1 MSVLLVPLVFL
12 GRGPP
17 SSPRI
22 PPLFLGARKRNWLET
37 PGANRGPGHHE
48 HNLASTAPH
57 NHFIPLTITR
67 NLLGRALTVAA
78 TIALPLRSSLP
89 CYIRLLSLFLR
100 LSLFSASPS
109 NAEPVLNKFNGA
121 VVLYQGSGRTLQEE
135 PSKVHVTLSRGLAV
149 DLRFPTTRTIRPREL
164 FHRRNF

>member
-48 HNLASTAPH
+48 HNLAPTAPH

-78 TIALPLRSSLP
+78 TIALFSPLLHSPSLP
-89 CYIRLLSLFLR
+89 LSSPLVVLR
-100 LSLFSASPS
+100 LAQQRGTR
-109 NAEPVLNKFNGA
+109 LNKFNGA